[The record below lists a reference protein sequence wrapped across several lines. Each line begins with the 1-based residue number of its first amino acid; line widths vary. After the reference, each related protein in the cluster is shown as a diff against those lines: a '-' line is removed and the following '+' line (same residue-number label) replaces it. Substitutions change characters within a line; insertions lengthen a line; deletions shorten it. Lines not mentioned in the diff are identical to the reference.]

1 MFENNDIIDSCEK
14 AKEVK
19 HILEEKMGKTK
30 SKKMQTKKKADAKTI
45 FKHVLR
51 GLRNAAIFAAIII
64 VLLLVGSLIVT
75 AVTKTNLGR
84 NMYLSCY
91 YGAIFVLIVSI
102 PQFYKRKKIG
112 KGRQVRQMDTMFGFY
127 GWFSVR
133 RGWFLGA
140 EEAAFR
146 TIRCF
151 INYFP
156 ECENWWRDKSY
167 GPHLLRNKG
176 SEQLERVLEQ
186 RYGPLN

>member
-1 MFENNDIIDSCEK
+1 MTQDRKPQRKSQAYLMD
-14 AKEVK
+14 ALHKEAFPF
-19 HILEEKMGKTK
+19 LL
-30 SKKMQTKKKADAKTI
+30 SKGFLQDKINRM
-45 FKHVLR
+45 
-51 GLRNAAIFAAIII
+51 
-64 VLLLVGSLIVT
+64 
-75 AVTKTNLGR
+75 
-84 NMYLSCY
+84 
-91 YGAIFVLIVSI
+91 GAIDFRRIVNDKVECLDIQLDKHGRAAFKVNIAEGSI
-102 PQFYKRKKIG
+102 NGVPQFGGGMVLGAELRTYTC
-112 KGRQVRQMDTMFGFY
+112 KGDKAILMERPNVFLTIASFGFY